1 MAGQILW
8 VATVIGGQGVV
19 AWRVDDYG
27 ILWRVPARHLIG
39 YDSDLGIWGY
49 GDWWSRDFR
58 PIEIHL
64 MVWMDSIRCVITS
77 IEGGGGSKT
86 LYRPVIDPLAS
97 SGIERLRHVDLEN
110 KNAKN
115 CQKCQKNAKQIFDI
129 KLCANLKY

>member
-77 IEGGGGSKT
+77 IEGGGGQ
-86 LYRPVIDPLAS
+86 RPCIGRLLTPLHLPELN
-97 SGIERLRHVDLEN
+97 GLDMCI
-110 KNAKN
+110 
-115 CQKCQKNAKQIFDI
+115 
-129 KLCANLKY
+129 LK